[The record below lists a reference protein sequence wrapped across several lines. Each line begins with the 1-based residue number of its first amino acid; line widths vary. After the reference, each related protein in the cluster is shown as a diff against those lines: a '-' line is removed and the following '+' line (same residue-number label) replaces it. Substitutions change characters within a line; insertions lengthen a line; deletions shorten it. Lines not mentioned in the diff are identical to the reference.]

1 MILQDGTTSHLQ
13 GEKSRMVEPKISLC
27 VCVCC
32 FSDVFGWYLELETS
46 ILNGCLVKQP
56 FLKSRFKKSFNWS
69 KHWHKWL
76 FKVPGCHLREAT
88 KKHDSFFSK
97 KKITGCRPGSTK
109 VPCHLISGLSRKLF
123 FRSKKKSEMV
133 SQLEFITQ
141 FSWIYRPFFTIRKIG
156 MVELLLLMAV
166 RCVKPWK

>member
-1 MILQDGTTSHLQ
+1 MELLRIYR
-13 GEKSRMVEPKISLC
+13 EKNPGWSNPKS

-46 ILNGCLVKQP
+46 IFNGCLVKQP
-56 FLKSRFKKSFNWS
+56 FLKSRFS
-69 KHWHKWL
+69 KNHPTSASIDINGCLK

-97 KKITGCRPGSTK
+97 KKLTGCRPGSTK
-109 VPCHLISGLSRKLF
+109 STLSSDFWTVQKVVF
-123 FRSKKKSEMV
+123 SQQNQKSEMV

-141 FSWIYRPFFTIRKIG
+141 FS
-156 MVELLLLMAV
+156 
-166 RCVKPWK
+166 

>member
-1 MILQDGTTSHLQ
+1 MILQDGTTSNLQ

-46 ILNGCLVKQP
+46 ILNGCLVKP

-97 KKITGCRPGSTK
+97 KNNGMSTRVDKSTLSSDFWTVQK
-109 VPCHLISGLSRKLF
+109 VVFSQKKNRKWSVNSSSLPNF
-123 FRSKKKSEMV
+123 HESIGPFLQSEKLGWLNYYCWWLWDV
-133 SQLEFITQ
+133 
-141 FSWIYRPFFTIRKIG
+141 
-156 MVELLLLMAV
+156 
-166 RCVKPWK
+166 